1 MKQKYVVLLDNENEK
16 LSIQEYA
23 ELDKEM
29 LSLLCE
35 ETYALA
41 AIKTAMDKDRSALVQ
56 ALRTNNMYPPGV
68 YTERIAQAIVEMF
81 QPGANPSAELFFEER
96 ELFEEAEEEV
106 AEASDDDENED
117 GVDVDELL
125 DDNEID
131 DGFEEKGILKNL
143 KKSIKTSDEDA
154 NVDDACSYLPPIEKE
169 RACFS
174 LHRRVFISPRLGSI
188 ESANRHSPGSN
199 LPER

>member
-1 MKQKYVVLLDNENEK
+1 MKQKYVVLLDNENGK

-35 ETYALA
+35 ETYESA
-41 AIKTAMDKDRSALVQ
+41 AIQAAMTKDQSALIQ

-96 ELFEEAEEEV
+96 DMFKDADAEDV
-106 AEASDDDENED
+106 DAADGDDGDKS
-117 GVDVDELL
+117 GMGVDELL
-125 DDNEID
+125 EDDEIE
-131 DGFEEKGILKNL
+131 DGFEEKGIIKNL
-143 KKSIKTSDEDA
+143 KKSIKTSDEDTSM
-154 NVDDACSYLPPIEKE
+154 DDA
-169 RACFS
+169 
-174 LHRRVFISPRLGSI
+174 
-188 ESANRHSPGSN
+188 
-199 LPER
+199 